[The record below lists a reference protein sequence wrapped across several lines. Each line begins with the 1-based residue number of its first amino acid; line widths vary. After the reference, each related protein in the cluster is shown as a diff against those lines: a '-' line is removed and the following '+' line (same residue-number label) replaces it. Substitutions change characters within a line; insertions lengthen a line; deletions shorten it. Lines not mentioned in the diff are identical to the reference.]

1 MSVNLTND
9 IKAFDIDDYLRQ
21 SNTKGWDRTFGTK
34 GDFYKLTQLV
44 GRGEFPD
51 FISETVLEGMEEVL
65 EVELIGK
72 DLFQTFNNA
81 RPVISWLEEHG
92 FDAQVL
98 AEGEA
103 PKNARLRHAKKT
115 FRAIKLGLGL
125 EFSREALRDIDRMD
139 TLGRHLKRVGRA
151 IAFKENQYLL
161 AVALN
166 GVADGSNRHLSGEI
180 YDSHVLDGNNASWAI
195 SGSMDDEKI
204 QVVQQ
209 IFQEEHFDL
218 TTAIMSPATHTG
230 MLGTERFAA
239 SNVIQYLSP
248 DMQSVVDN
256 KSNRPYWMPGGV
268 EMLVN
273 REMPNGEVLFL
284 DKSEFGGYFEIEGI
298 TSVELPEDLA
308 RMKKM
313 GFYKELGAVAMKPSA
328 AVRITNINAKNP
340 DDYV

>member
-1 MSVNLTND
+1 MVNLTND
-9 IKAFDIDDYLRQ
+9 IKVFDIDDYLRQ
-21 SNTKGWDRTFGTK
+21 SNVKGWDRTFGTK

-72 DLFQTFNNA
+72 DLFQTFSNA

-166 GVADGSNRHLSGEI
+166 GVADGSNRHLSGEV
-180 YDSHVLDGNNASWAI
+180 YDSHVLDAEDEDWII

-204 QVVQQ
+204 QVIQQ
-209 IFQEEHFDL
+209 IFQEEDFDL
-218 TTAIMSPATHTG
+218 TTMIASPATHTA
-230 MLGTERFAA
+230 MLGSERFAA

-248 DMQSVVDN
+248 DATAVIDN
-256 KSNRPYWMPGGV
+256 KSNRPFWMPGGV
-268 EMLVN
+268 EMLIN
-273 REMPNGEVLFL
+273 REMPNGEALFI
-284 DKSEFGGYFEIEGI
+284 DKNEFGGYFEIEGI

-313 GFYKELGAVAMKPSA
+313 GFYKELGAVAMKPGA
-328 AVRITNINAKNP
+328 AVRLTNLSSKNP
-340 DDYV
+340 ADYVG